1 MASLFAGCGSNTFN
15 VTNPPPPTQ
24 KPVQIAFTSA
34 PPAPPSTISIAQTPP
49 PTITVAVTNDPIPNG
64 AGVDWELASCQNG
77 SNGFSNCN
85 TTVCGQNSNNAC
97 GYLYLSTDS
106 TKTPVTSSADNAT
119 LAYQPPASFPVVG
132 NNLYLEIIALA
143 VADPTKNQLA
153 PVQITAFGSSLQAGN
168 YVLQTQGVE
177 NSLSYQFAGVI
188 TLDGNGGVTGG
199 EQTINFDNNGTLTSE
214 TDPILPAGSGYFLGP
229 DGRGSITL
237 NTGNNN
243 IGGNGIETFTFA
255 YLNSSHAL
263 IAQGDLGTA
272 ATGASATGT
281 MDLQTST
288 TAPVGGYAFLAS
300 GTDPTGSIPTALGG
314 ILDIDSSSNVV
325 TASSVI
331 DEVLP
336 GAPAPVVHSA
346 KPSSGKIS
354 SPPDSFGMVTLNLAV
369 KYASAP
375 IQFTGYIVD
384 ATHIKLV
391 ESDNTPTNPN
401 PPFASTAGVAIAQA
415 TATATFSGTYVF
427 GATGTDLFS
436 GNVAPATLTS
446 AGVLT
451 ANDNG
456 DGTGSLQNGFTDT
469 LLQVN
474 NFAGPTGAC
483 PDPTLGAQVSST
495 FNSIFSY
502 KPGIG
507 RVTAPVPTTSYSSQ
521 PPCKGFGSHFIFY
534 LTGNGSLGSCPADT
548 ADNGN
553 CPALVLSYGNGNYP
567 FIGTGIAYPQATSSL
582 TFNGGYGSTF
592 TQFSSGGEID
602 ASAEVTVDSTGNLSG
617 IADATPFSSGMD
629 VPFVGSPAN
638 PTDCLVGTPITG
650 CFAELLSGNPPFVSP
665 NQPFTADFY
674 EIDSDHGFFVET
686 DLTNSNSPSGVVSFG
701 YYARSS
707 LPVPPASASAKRPAV
722 SKK

>member
-1 MASLFAGCGSNTFN
+1 
-15 VTNPPPPTQ
+15 
-24 KPVQIAFTSA
+24 
-34 PPAPPSTISIAQTPP
+34 
-49 PTITVAVTNDPIPNG
+49 
-64 AGVDWELASCQNG
+64 VDWELASCQNG
-77 SNGFSNCN
+77 PNGFSNCD
-85 TTVCGQNSNNAC
+85 TTVCSGNNAC
-97 GYLYLSTDS
+97 GYLYSPSDP
-106 TKTPVTSSADNAT
+106 TKTAVTSSADNAT
-119 LAYQPPASFPVVG
+119 LAYQPPSSFPVVG
-132 NNLYLEIIALA
+132 NNLYLEIVAIA
-143 VADPTKNQLA
+143 VADTTKNQLA
-153 PVQITAFGSSLQAGN
+153 PVQITAFGSSLQPGN
-168 YVLQTQGVE
+168 YVLQAQGVE
-177 NSLSYQFAGVI
+177 NSAVNSLSYQFAGVI
-188 TLDGNGGVTGG
+188 TLDGKGGITGG
-199 EQTINFDNNGTLTSE
+199 EQTINFNNNGTLTSE
-214 TDPILPAGSGYFLGP
+214 ADPILPAGSGYFLGT

-263 IAQGDLGTA
+263 IAQGDLGA
-272 ATGASATGT
+272 ANTLASATGT

-288 TAPVGGYAFLAS
+288 TAPVNGYAFLTS

-336 GAPAPVVHSA
+336 GTSAPVVHSA

-354 SPPDSFGMVTLNLAV
+354 SSPDSFGMVTLNLTV
-369 KYASAP
+369 GYASAP

-384 ATHIKLV
+384 ATHIRLI
-391 ESDNTPTNPN
+391 ESDNTPGNPN
-401 PPFASTAGVAIAQA
+401 LPFASTAGVAIAQS
-415 TATATFSGTYVF
+415 TANSTFSGTYVF
-427 GATGTDLFS
+427 GAPGTDLYSYITSPGSQAF
-436 GNVAPATLTS
+436 PATLTS
-446 AGVLT
+446 AGVFT

-474 NFAGPTGAC
+474 NFSGPTFAC
-483 PDPTLGAQVSST
+483 PNPTLGAQVSST
-495 FNSIFSY
+495 FNATFSY

-507 RVTAPVPTTSYSSQ
+507 RVTATVPTTGYSSQ

-582 TFNGGYGSTF
+582 TFNGDYGSTF
-592 TQFSSGGEID
+592 TQLSNGGEVD
-602 ASAEVTVDSTGNLSG
+602 ASAEVTVDSSGNLSG
-617 IADATPFSSGMD
+617 IADTTPFSTGMAL
-629 VPFVGSPAN
+629 PFAGSPAN
-638 PTDCLVGTPITG
+638 PTDCLTGTPITG
-650 CFAELLSGNPPFVSP
+650 CFAELLSGIPLLASPFVSP
-665 NQPFTADFY
+665 NQPFSADFY

-701 YYARSS
+701 YYARGS
-707 LPVPPASASAKRPAV
+707 LPVPPASTSAKRRRR
-722 SKK
+722 